1 MSGWYE
7 MNIEREEHD
16 SSDCARNAKCSI
28 TSTLVFGSPVRF
40 IVSLIAVVSA
50 VLGIV
55 QWIDAKRSV
64 PSINAIVTDRQC
76 LARQLNVADLTCSFR
91 YKNKI
96 VNDLWTLKL
105 SVINSCSKNIIGVMG
120 GDLMSSN
127 LCFRISKGFH
137 IVSLDQESDFDL
149 SQVSWTQN
157 EFSISFEKWR
167 PDESRVY
174 RLYCERYLD
183 ADFEVLPEIAVVGD
197 PLKQGVVYVEN
208 QGVGSVGGDAGKSLL
223 MVLPRWLRQILRW
236 TGLVCYGLFF
246 CVSVFVFFF
255 VMPWI
260 VLLKRLFWKIKYDEQ
275 FKRAMGKLESCVPGR
290 GYRGVP
296 ADFWDKH
303 NIPPPPINLRF
314 VDDVGTSGP
323 WIYFLLLVF
332 SLIALLA
339 LIVV

>member
-1 MSGWYE
+1 M
-7 MNIEREEHD
+7 
-16 SSDCARNAKCSI
+16 
-28 TSTLVFGSPVRF
+28 T
-40 IVSLIAVVSA
+40 
-50 VLGIV
+50 
-55 QWIDAKRSV
+55 
-64 PSINAIVTDRQC
+64 
-76 LARQLNVADLTCSFR
+76 
-91 YKNKI
+91 
-96 VNDLWTLKL
+96 
-105 SVINSCSKNIIGVMG
+105 
-120 GDLMSSN
+120 
-127 LCFRISKGFH
+127 
-137 IVSLDQESDFDL
+137 
-149 SQVSWTQN
+149 
-157 EFSISFEKWR
+157 
-167 PDESRVY
+167 
-174 RLYCERYLD
+174 
-183 ADFEVLPEIAVVGD
+183 
-197 PLKQGVVYVEN
+197 
-208 QGVGSVGGDAGKSLL
+208 GSVAGIRRRRT
-223 MVLPRWLRQILRW
+223 VAGRRETPHLPPDRDFYGQTLLRW

-260 VLLKRLFWKIKYDEQ
+260 GLLKRLFWKIKYDEQ